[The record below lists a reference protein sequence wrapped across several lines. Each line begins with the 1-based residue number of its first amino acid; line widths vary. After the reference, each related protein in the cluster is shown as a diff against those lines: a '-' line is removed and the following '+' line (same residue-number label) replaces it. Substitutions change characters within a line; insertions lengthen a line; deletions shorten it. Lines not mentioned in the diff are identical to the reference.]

1 MNNYRSDQVF
11 GISTKVLEPS
21 YVNRGDL
28 DAVIQRDLRRSKH
41 IALRG
46 ESKCGKSWLRQKNI
60 PDAIVVQ
67 CRLNKS
73 VSDLYEDIFSQL
85 GISIAIEKSTGGKV
99 SATVTAETETGIGL
113 IAKLKASFGFTAE
126 ETNDEK
132 SVVVGRDT
140 KDLRFIS
147 EVVKASERRLVIED
161 YHYLAPSERA
171 AFSFDLKALWDFGVY
186 VVIIGIW
193 SENNLLLHL
202 NPDLATRVVEHSIF
216 WSQEDLRE
224 VLKQGG
230 DALRIKLESSVERLL
245 IEDAFGT
252 VGTLQDLTL
261 RLLDEIRVEHTQPKR
276 ITIGDRDTYEA
287 VALSHA
293 DQLNA
298 VYQTFA
304 ARVAKGIRQRKKSTG
319 IYAHMLW
326 AVMDASD
333 AELIEGYSTDAI
345 FKVASGRE
353 PRIQK
358 PNLRQILR
366 KIGELQVDQE
376 GRGLILSYD
385 DNKDEV
391 TVVDKQLFLY
401 RKYATVRWPWEQ
413 VLQEIQKDDAFC
425 GDG

>member
-1 MNNYRSDQVF
+1 MY
-11 GISTKVLEPS
+11 
-21 YVNRGDL
+21 
-28 DAVIQRDLRRSKH
+28 KH

-73 VSDLYEDIFSQL
+73 VSNLYEDVFSQL
-85 GISIAIEKSTGGKV
+85 GISITVEKSKGGKLSSTV
-99 SATVTAETETGIGL
+99 SAETDVGISL
-113 IAKLKASFGFTAE
+113 IARLKATLGITAE
-126 ETNDEK
+126 ETSGEK
-132 SVVVGRDT
+132 EVVVGRDT
-140 KDLRFIS
+140 TDLRFIAQ
-147 EVVKASERRLVIED
+147 VIAASERRLVIED
-161 YHYLAPSERA
+161 YHYLAPSERK
-171 AFSFDLKALWDFGVY
+171 AFAFDLKALWDFGVY

-216 WSQEDLRE
+216 WSDEDLGQ
-224 VLKQGG
+224 VLNKGG
-230 DALRIKLESSVERLL
+230 CALRVEIEPSVQKLL
-245 IEDAFGT
+245 IQDSFGT
-252 VGTLQDLTL
+252 VGTIQDLAL
-261 RLLDEIRVEHTQPKR
+261 RLLDEVGIECTQSDFVEV
-276 ITIGDRDTYEA
+276 GDRAIYEN
-287 VALSHA
+287 VALNHA

-304 ARVAKGIRQRKKSTG
+304 ARVAKGIRQRQKSTG

-326 AVMDASD
+326 AVMDATD
-333 AELIEGYSTDAI
+333 QELTEGYPTDSI
-345 FKVASGRE
+345 FKVASKRE

-366 KIGELQVDQE
+366 KVGELQVDE
-376 GRGLILSYD
+376 DGRGLILAYD

-413 VLQEIQKDDAFC
+413 VLEDIQSDDAFS
-425 GDG
+425 GEG